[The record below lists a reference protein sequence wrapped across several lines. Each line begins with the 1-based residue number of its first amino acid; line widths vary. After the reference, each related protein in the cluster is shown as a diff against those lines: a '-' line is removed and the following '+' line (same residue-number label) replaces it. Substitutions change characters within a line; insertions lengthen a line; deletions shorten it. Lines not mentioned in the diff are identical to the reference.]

1 MRDEELREYRR
12 LLEAQLAELGHH
24 HDAAV
29 HVIVDGR
36 EELPDPTDRATQE
49 TELEAE
55 LRMAER
61 DELLVAQ
68 IREALARIDAGTFG
82 NCASCGQPIAEARLR
97 ARPVTVMCLEC
108 MQDAELA
115 SRRGTAA

>member
-1 MRDEELREYRR
+1 MRDEELKEYRR

-24 HDAAV
+24 HDEAV
-29 HVIVDGR
+29 QVIHGGR
-36 EELPDPTDRATQE
+36 EELPDPSDRATQE

-68 IREALARIDAGTFG
+68 IREALGRLDAGSFG
-82 NCASCGQPIAEARLR
+82 RCASCGQPIAEARLR
-97 ARPVTVMCLEC
+97 ARPVTVLCIDC

-115 SRRGTAA
+115 SRRSA